1 MIVLIC
7 ILAMPFV
14 AFGLAWYANR
24 QIKAGKKGWV

>member
-1 MIVLIC
+1 MIVLVC

-24 QIKAGKKGWV
+24 QIKKGGKGWV